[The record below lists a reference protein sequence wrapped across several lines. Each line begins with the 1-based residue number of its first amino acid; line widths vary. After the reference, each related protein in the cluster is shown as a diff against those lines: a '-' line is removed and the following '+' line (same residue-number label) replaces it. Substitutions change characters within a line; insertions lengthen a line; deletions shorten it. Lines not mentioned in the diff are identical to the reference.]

1 MLLIISCSAAWAADL
16 EKGLVAYKA
25 GDYATELAEW
35 KPLAEQNNLQGQTLL
50 GAMHAE
56 GRGAIQD
63 NVYAHTWLNIAV
75 ANGL

>member
-35 KPLAEQNNLQGQTLL
+35 KPLAEQNNLQVRHYWVRCTPKVEALFKAMSTRIRGLTL
-50 GAMHAE
+50 
-56 GRGAIQD
+56 R
-63 NVYAHTWLNIAV
+63 
-75 ANGL
+75 

>member
-35 KPLAEQNNLQGQTLL
+35 KPLAEQNNLQCLR
-50 GAMHAE
+50 A
-56 GRGAIQD
+56 
-63 NVYAHTWLNIAV
+63 YV
-75 ANGL
+75 A